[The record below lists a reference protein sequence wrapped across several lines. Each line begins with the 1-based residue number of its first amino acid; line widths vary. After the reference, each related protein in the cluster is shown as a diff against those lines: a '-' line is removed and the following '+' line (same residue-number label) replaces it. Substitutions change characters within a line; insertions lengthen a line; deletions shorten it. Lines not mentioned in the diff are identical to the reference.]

1 MKGATTMSAKKW
13 TILFVCLIFLSLLF
27 IAGTNF
33 IIDPYGYF
41 GAKHGENYTMDE
53 NDYLREQKAEHIK
66 YHADEYDA
74 YLVGGSKAGGIRSE
88 KLSDLDGY
96 RYYNCWLL
104 SGNFED
110 YYLYSKYIIENA
122 HPKKLLLHIST
133 SEIAQFDREA
143 KGDIYEVPAVIS
155 EESKVAETFKYLFKN
170 LSVSV
175 DTIKDKEARYPVTKS
190 GERNLSKYYNY
201 YKEHRDVNDYYDHL
215 MKEMVDAYLPRLT
228 TGTKDKA
235 DLVNSNMDYLKK
247 IKNLCDKNGVEFQV
261 FLGTLF
267 VGEIVGYEGNSFYN
281 WLAQM
286 VETTGGLWCF
296 NNFNDLMYNP
306 FNYYNARHYY
316 YEMGDLMIDRMS
328 GKETGHNDFGIY
340 LTNDNIAEEISRRKQ
355 ETDKLREYY
364 KKTGTIPISG
374 YEEANNITKDSI
386 YWNNSSN
393 RNNSSNWNEED

>member
-393 RNNSSNWNEED
+393 RNNSSNWNEEG

>member
-13 TILFVCLIFLSLLF
+13 TILFVCLMLFSLLF

-66 YHADEYDA
+66 YHAGDYDA

-110 YYLYSKYIIENA
+110 YYLYSKFIIETA

-155 EESKVAETFKYLFKN
+155 GESRVAETFKYLFKN
-170 LSVSV
+170 LSVSYETV
-175 DTIKDKEARYPVTKS
+175 TDKETRYPVTKS

-201 YKEHRDVNDYYDHL
+201 YREHRDANEYYDHL

-235 DLVNSNMDYLKK
+235 DLVNSNMDYLKN
-247 IKNLCDKNGVEFQV
+247 IKKLCDKNGVELQV

-286 VETTGGLWCF
+286 VEITGGLWCF

-340 LTNDNIAEEISRRKQ
+340 LTNDNIAEEISRRKR
-355 ETDKLREYY
+355 ETDKLRDYY
-364 KKTGTIPISG
+364 KETGTIPFSG
-374 YEEANNITKDSI
+374 YDEANNITKDSI
-386 YWNNSSN
+386 YW
-393 RNNSSNWNEED
+393 REG

>member
-1 MKGATTMSAKKW
+1 MKGAITMSAKKW

-296 NNFNDLMYNP
+296 NNFNDLIYNP

-393 RNNSSNWNEED
+393 WNEEG

>member
-393 RNNSSNWNEED
+393 WNEEG